1 MRKRKAIIWIVVIF
15 VGILLICTCLT
26 RFKSEQLT
34 VSEINLTE
42 RNDLRVDVKTVNYD
56 EKIVTLRFSNVGN
69 DLVEYNPWVSFLD
82 KKKDSTWYSVER
94 KGDSIQAPAIRGAL
108 LEPGETEEKSYDLD
122 EIFVDVSPGTYRIYF
137 NSYIEGGNVNLMD
150 DDICIYVGVEF
161 DLVS

>member
-1 MRKRKAIIWIVVIF
+1 MRKRKAIIGIVVIF

-69 DLVEYNPWVSFLD
+69 DFVEYNPWARFAEL
-82 KKKDSTWYSVER
+82 R
-94 KGDSIQAPAIRGAL
+94 
-108 LEPGETEEKSYDLD
+108 
-122 EIFVDVSPGTYRIYF
+122 
-137 NSYIEGGNVNLMD
+137 NLP
-150 DDICIYVGVEF
+150 
-161 DLVS
+161 